1 MPDAEFQRDPEDKS
15 ERLLSLTLALLK
27 SGQRGLK
34 KDEVYGAV
42 RDYRHARDKAEAAGK
57 SLDALEKLFD
67 RDKAILKESGVPLIA
82 EIPSDEGTN
91 NTEFRYRIAN
101 DRFAWPKGLS
111 FTARQLQLLELANQ
125 VWSRAALG
133 TSTNRS
139 MSRIRALG
147 PADGVVDLTSIAPKL
162 RTHQPSFLPLTAAI
176 ESRSVV
182 SFSYRKPGATESEV
196 RTVQPWQLF
205 QTANQW
211 ILICFDLDRQEVR
224 NFLLKR
230 ITSKV
235 SIADEQFD
243 APSAQALADAKAL
256 LDAHIQSQV
265 ATIRVYEGTAAWVH
279 FDVTGSEVADHS
291 FHYMDL
297 HLLAEELR
305 ELGPDIEILEP
316 EELRDVIRQGL
327 EKVASDHA

>member
-1 MPDAEFQRDPEDKS
+1 MPETEFQRDPEDKS
-15 ERLLSLTLALLK
+15 ERLLSLTLALLQ
-27 SGQRGLK
+27 SGSRGLK

-42 RDYRHARDKAEAAGK
+42 RDYRNARDAAEAAGK

-67 RDKAILKESGVPLIA
+67 RDKAILKESGVPLILVA
-82 EIPSDEGTN
+82 EGGD
-91 NTEFRYRIAN
+91 NTESRYRIAN
-101 DRFAWPKGLS
+101 DRFAWPKGLT

-147 PADGVVDLTSIAPKL
+147 PADGIVDLTSIAPKL

-176 ESRSVV
+176 ENKNVV
-182 SFSYRKPGATESEV
+182 CFSYRKPGQNESET
-196 RTVQPWQLF
+196 RTVQPWQIYQDF
-205 QTANQW
+205 NQW
-211 ILICFDLDRQEVR
+211 ILICFDVDRQEVR

-230 ITSKV
+230 ITSRV
-235 SIADEQFD
+235 SVVDERFE
-243 APSAQALADAKAL
+243 APSSSQLHDAKES
-256 LDAHIQSQV
+256 LDAHIRSQV
-265 ATIRVYEGTAAWVH
+265 ATIRVLEGSPAWVH
-279 FDVTGSEVADHS
+279 FDLTGSGQVEHS
-291 FHYMDL
+291 FHFMDL

-316 EELRDVIRQGL
+316 SELQNAIRLGL